1 MAFEQINEPIEV
13 ISLFKE
19 GSLVPVKFL
28 WQGKQ
33 YVVSKVNLA
42 YHHFE
47 GRIKIYF
54 FTVSDNANY
63 FKLQFNSDSLNWT
76 LLESYVD

>member
-1 MAFEQINEPIEV
+1 MYQEINDPIEV
-13 ISLFKE
+13 AGIFKT
-19 GSLVPVKFL
+19 GKLIPLKFL
-28 WQGKQ
+28 WKGREYAVKQ
-33 YVVSKVNLA
+33 INLT

-47 GRIKIYF
+47 GKVKIYF

-63 FKLQFNSDSLNWT
+63 FKLQFNSDTLGWT

>member
-1 MAFEQINEPIEV
+1 MYQTINEPIQV
-13 ISLFKE
+13 VSNFKE
-19 GSLVPVKFL
+19 GKVQSLKFL
-28 WQGKQ
+28 WKDRE
-33 YVVSKVNLA
+33 YLFDKINLS

-47 GRIKIYF
+47 GRAKFYY
-54 FTVSDNANY
+54 FTVSDSVNY